1 MSVTIRAL
9 EGRDAATLREFII
22 ALHDTERAL
31 EPRLRPG
38 ASMVDDYIAQI
49 AAGCAEHDGA
59 IYVAEAENG
68 IVGFICV
75 YARVL
80 FEDLADP
87 PGEHAYVTDVY
98 VRDGWRRRGIAQAM
112 LARAERHA
120 RERGASELRIGVLAG
135 NAAARALYRHAGFQA
150 RTETLGKVL

>member
-9 EGRDAATLREFII
+9 EDRDAATLREFVI

-31 EPRLRPG
+31 EPRLSPG

-49 AAGCAEHDGA
+49 SAGCAEHDGA
-59 IYVAEAENG
+59 IYVAEAESR

-75 YARVL
+75 YARVP

-87 PGEHAYVTDVY
+87 PGEHAYITDVY
-98 VRDGWRRRGIAQAM
+98 VHDGWRRRGIAQAM

-135 NAAARALYRHAGFQA
+135 NAAARALYRHVGFQA
-150 RTETLGKVL
+150 RLETLGKML